1 LHKPLLTTQQRPLY
15 GILLIL
21 TSCVLFSSQDGIS
34 KYLTLFYSPIL
45 VVWMR
50 FVIQVALTAAVFV
63 PRMGVSILH
72 TKQPKLQLAR
82 GVCMLTASVSFVIG
96 LLYVPIGE
104 ATAVVFLS
112 PILLTGFAGYFLK
125 EKIKLGQWIAVGSG
139 LLGVL
144 VIVRPGSALFTPAM
158 LLPLIGAF
166 SMSIF
171 QLLTRRLLVTDHIV
185 STNFLTG
192 LFCTCVMSC
201 LVWYFWQTPTLAD
214 FMLMLIGGAIA
225 TIGHLLL
232 TYSYRHGSV
241 VMLAPFSYSQIVF
254 SSFVAF
260 LFFGHVPDDLTM
272 VGMLIIILSGA
283 GLVWWQRR

>member
-1 LHKPLLTTQQRPLY
+1 LNVPQRPLY

-21 TSCVLFSSQDGIS
+21 ISCVLFSSQDGIS

-50 FVIQVALTAAVFV
+50 FVIQVCLTAAVFM

-72 TKQPKLQLAR
+72 TKQLKLQLVR
-82 GVCMLTASVSFVIG
+82 GVCMVIASVSFVVG

-112 PILLTGFAGYFLK
+112 PLLLTWFAGKILK

-139 LLGVL
+139 LVGVM
-144 VIVRPGSALFTPAM
+144 VIVRPGSDLFTPAI
-158 LLPLIGAF
+158 LLPLTGAF
-166 SMSIF
+166 SMAIF
-171 QLLTRRLLVTDHIV
+171 QLLTRRLLTTDHIV
-185 STNFLTG
+185 STNFITG
-192 LFCTCVMSC
+192 VFCTIIMSS
-201 LVWYFWQTPTLAD
+201 LVWYFWETPTLPH
-214 FMLMLIGGAIA
+214 FLLMLVGGSFA

-241 VMLAPFSYSQIVF
+241 VMLAPFSYAQIVF
-254 SSFVAF
+254 SSIVAF
-260 LFFGHVPDDLTM
+260 LYFGHIPDQLTI
-272 VGMLIIILSGA
+272 VGMTIIILSGA

>member
-1 LHKPLLTTQQRPLY
+1 MSKPHLNAQQRPLY

-21 TSCVLFSSQDGIS
+21 TSCLLFSSQDGIS

-50 FVIQVALTAAVFV
+50 FVIQVCLTAAVFM

-72 TKQPKLQLAR
+72 TKQLKLQLAR
-82 GVCMLTASVSFVIG
+82 GVCMVLASVSFVVG

-112 PILLTGFAGYFLK
+112 PMLLTWFAGKILK
-125 EKIKLGQWIAVGSG
+125 EKIKLGQWVAVGSG
-139 LLGVL
+139 LIGVM
-144 VIVRPGSALFTPAM
+144 VIVRPGSSLFTPAI
-158 LLPLIGAF
+158 LLPLTGAF
-166 SMSIF
+166 SMAMF
-171 QLLTRRLLVTDHIV
+171 QLLTRRLLTTDHIV
-185 STNFLTG
+185 STNFITG
-192 LFCTCVMSC
+192 VFCTTIMSL
-201 LVWYFWQTPTLAD
+201 LVWHFWKTPTLYD
-214 FMLMLIGGAIA
+214 FLLMLIGGSIA

-241 VMLAPFSYSQIVF
+241 VMLAPFSYVQIIF
-254 SSFVAF
+254 SSLVAF
-260 LFFGHVPDDLTM
+260 LFFGHIPDDLTM
-272 VGMLIIILSGA
+272 VGMGIIILSGA

>member
-1 LHKPLLTTQQRPLY
+1 LTAPQRPLY
-15 GILLIL
+15 GIFLIL
-21 TSCVLFSSQDGIS
+21 ISCLLFSSQDGIS

-50 FVIQVALTAAVFV
+50 FVIQVGLTAAVFV
-63 PRMGVSILH
+63 PRMGMSILH
-72 TKQPKLQLAR
+72 TKQLKLQLAR
-82 GVCMLTASVSFVIG
+82 GVCMVTASVSFVVG

-112 PILLTGFAGYFLK
+112 PMLLTWFAGKILK

-139 LLGVL
+139 LVGVM
-144 VIVRPGSALFTPAM
+144 VIVRPGSALFTPAI
-158 LLPLIGAF
+158 LLPLTGAF
-166 SMSIF
+166 SMAMF
-171 QLLTRRLLVTDHIV
+171 QLLTRRLLTTDHIV
-185 STNFLTG
+185 STNFITG
-192 LFCTCVMSC
+192 VFSTIVMSS
-201 LVWYFWQTPTLAD
+201 LVWYFWKTPTLPD
-214 FMLMLIGGAIA
+214 FLLMLVGGSFA

-241 VMLAPFSYSQIVF
+241 VMLAPFSYAQIVF
-254 SSFVAF
+254 SSTVAF

-272 VGMLIIILSGA
+272 VGMGIIILSGA